1 MFEWQIKIQN
11 LKDFSPLM
19 FITMQ
24 LILFLANKIE
34 CGVTEVL
41 KFSVSGFLFSIVIFS
56 FVITGNVSKQIK
68 VKVLF
73 YAWMHTLYKYFIS
86 VFIFLLNMMSDWNSF
101 KSVKHLIL
109 LVIVRWPTL
118 ISSPGVGKNIITFC
132 VTKWFQRKCHFKR
145 KNVI

>member
-1 MFEWQIKIQN
+1 
-11 LKDFSPLM
+11 M

-86 VFIFLLNMMSDWNSF
+86 VFIFLLNMMSD
-101 KSVKHLIL
+101 
-109 LVIVRWPTL
+109 
-118 ISSPGVGKNIITFC
+118 
-132 VTKWFQRKCHFKR
+132 
-145 KNVI
+145 